1 MKKELILLSTSA
13 LVSFMAS
20 GQSAID
26 AFRFSQPDLKGTA
39 RFMSMAGA
47 FGALGGDLSTL
58 SQNPAGI
65 GVYRSNEIGFTL
77 DLDFQRATSSAQ
89 GYSNSVNQTKFLINN
104 IGGIATLRLNSNVMP
119 NFNFG
124 FTYNRASSFNRK
136 YSGRINR
143 LGNSLSNY
151 FAGIAN
157 YNGLSVGDVSSTS
170 SFDPYKPND
179 GFPGAPWCSILAYDS
194 FLISP
199 VGNPDEPVWEGQWG
213 EGTSGSGIFSGIESG
228 SFDEF
233 NIALGGNI
241 ENKVYWGMDFCITN
255 LTYNL
260 DGLWGENLT
269 NAYVGDEEGNID
281 RTEANWSLFN
291 HYRTTGTGFN
301 YKIGVIV
308 KPIQELRIGVSFH
321 TPTWMALNEVFYS
334 TIDYDYGTKVAGFA
348 TTNGGYDGY
357 NSVNFRTPIK
367 LIGSVAG
374 VLFNRLIVSADYE
387 WSPYQRMKFSEASNY
402 GGYYD
407 DWYPDWGYWDES
419 SGPLTRSDYLSS
431 DPFRATNEDIKAYYQ
446 GSSTLRIGAEY
457 RITPRFS
464 VRAGYSYASSPV
476 KQAARDNTMS
486 VYTSGTLM
494 DYTFNN
500 STQYIT
506 CGLGYRWN
514 NFYTDLAYMHK
525 RIGATY
531 HAYTPDPASPQY
543 PSPQSD
549 MTFSSNQL
557 VLSCGVRF

>member
-1 MKKELILLSTSA
+1 MKKELILLGTSV

-77 DLDFQRATSSAQ
+77 DLDLQRATSSAQ
-89 GYSNSVNQTKFLINN
+89 GYSNSVNQTKFLLNN
-104 IGGIATLRLNSNVMP
+104 IGGIATLRLKSDVMP

-136 YSGRINR
+136 YSGHINK
-143 LGNSLSNY
+143 LSNSLSNY
-151 FAGIAN
+151 FAGISN
-157 YNGLSVGDVSSTS
+157 YNGLTVGDVSSTP
-170 SFDPYKPND
+170 SFDPYNPND
-179 GFPGAPWCSILAYDS
+179 GLPGAPWSSILAYNS
-194 FLISP
+194 YLISP
-199 VGNPDEPVWEGQWG
+199 VGDPDNPVWEGQWG
-213 EGTSGSGIFSGIESG
+213 EGTSGSGLFSGIESG

-241 ENKVYWGMDFCITN
+241 KNKVYWGMDFCITN

-260 DGLWGENLT
+260 DGLWGERLD
-269 NAYVGDEEGNID
+269 NAYVGNKSGTID
-281 RTEANWSLFN
+281 RTEADWSLFN

-321 TPTWMALNEVFYS
+321 TPTWMALNETFYS
-334 TIDYDYGTKVAGFA
+334 TVDYKYGTGVNGFA

-357 NSVNFRTPIK
+357 NSMNFRTPLK
-367 LIGSVAG
+367 LIGSIAG

-387 WSPYQRMKFSEASNY
+387 WSPYQRMKFSEADTY

-407 DWYPDWGYWDES
+407 DWYPGWGYWDNAAGLVR
-419 SGPLTRSDYLSS
+419 SGYITS
-431 DPFRATNEDIKAYYQ
+431 DPFKETNDDIKTYYQ
-446 GSSTLRIGAEY
+446 GSSTVRIGAEY
-457 RITPRFS
+457 RVTQRFS
-464 VRAGYSYASSPV
+464 VRAGYCYTSSPV

-486 VYTSGTLM
+486 IYTSRTSM
-494 DYTFNN
+494 DYMFNN

-525 RIGATY
+525 RLDTTY

-549 MTFSSNQL
+549 VVFSNNQL